1 LLSILSF
8 NQNFRSWLINKLFRL
23 SIICCEINL
32 YNKRARPRK
41 IQEQKKKNPQQQHFG
56 REFFRGNFL
65 SESHLHELSL
75 TEKKERERESE
86 IRERE

>member
-1 LLSILSF
+1 MVKANRFMEKQHERPNDNGKAS
-8 NQNFRSWLINKLFRL
+8 
-23 SIICCEINL
+23 CL

-65 SESHLHELSL
+65 
-75 TEKKERERESE
+75 TEFF
-86 IRERE
+86 